1 MGDTGAALL
10 RTLAVLEGGRAEGL
24 HLGAQLYVSRRGRV
38 VAYLAVGEARRGVA
52 MTPET
57 LLIWFSAG
65 KPVGAVA
72 LAQLWE
78 AGRLDLDDPVT
89 TFIPEF
95 GAGGKGRVTIRH
107 LLTHTGGFLRG
118 WESSAYNTLPWDEI
132 IARVCA
138 APLEPGWMPGRRAG
152 YHAVSSW
159 FVIGEVVRR
168 VDGRHYRD
176 YVREAIFAPLGMGDS
191 WVGMPPER
199 HAAYGDRIGT
209 MHEIGADGGAQPYRN
224 MDSAAGCAR
233 CVPGGNARG
242 PIRELGR
249 LYELLLRRG
258 EHDGAR
264 LLTPQTVEAL
274 TTPSRVGLFDETFGR
289 AKDWGLGFALDT
301 ARSRDGDDAALSFG
315 PHASPRA
322 FGHGGYRSSLGFADP
337 EHGLVAAFV
346 VNGTPPDDV
355 HARRARAITTA
366 IYEDLGLA
374 GG

>member
-1 MGDTGAALL
+1 MGETGAALP
-10 RTLAVLEGGRAEGL
+10 RTLAVLEGGIGEGL
-24 HLGAQLYVSRRGRV
+24 HLGAQLYASHRGRV
-38 VAYLAVGEARRGVA
+38 VADLAVGEARRGTP

-65 KPVGAVA
+65 KPVGVVA
-72 LAQLWE
+72 IAQLWE

-89 TFIPEF
+89 AFIPEF

-107 LLTHTGGFLRG
+107 LLTHTGGFLRE
-118 WESSAYNTLPWDEI
+118 WAPSAYNTLPWDEI

-138 APLEPGWMPGRRAG
+138 APLEPGWTPGRRAG

-159 FVIGEVVRR
+159 FVIGEIVRR

-176 YVREAIFAPLGMGDS
+176 YVREAIFAPLGMRDS

-199 HAAYGDRIGT
+199 HAAYGDRIGA
-209 MHEIGADGGAQPYRN
+209 MHDMGADAGARPYPN
-224 MDSAAGCAR
+224 LDTAAGCAR
-233 CVPGGNARG
+233 CVPGGNGRG

-249 LYELLLRRG
+249 FYEMLLGRG
-258 EHDGAR
+258 ERDDAR

-274 TTPSRVGLFDETFGR
+274 TTPNRVGLFDETFGQV
-289 AKDWGLGFALDT
+289 KDWGLGFALDT
-301 ARSRDGDDAALSFG
+301 ARTRGDAGATLSFR

-337 EHGLVAAFV
+337 EYGLVAAFV
-346 VNGTPPDDV
+346 ANGTPPDDA